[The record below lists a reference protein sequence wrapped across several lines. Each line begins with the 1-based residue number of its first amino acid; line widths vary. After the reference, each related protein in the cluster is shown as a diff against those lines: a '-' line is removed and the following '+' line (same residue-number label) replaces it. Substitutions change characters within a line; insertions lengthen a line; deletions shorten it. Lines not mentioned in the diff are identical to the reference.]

1 MNLKFSP
8 RGATTEANKMIPP
21 ELQLQLFRLVDSQ
34 IELGLKM
41 DDWQFFD
48 LHRLDA
54 NRIRIIHRQCNPT
67 RHEEHVLE
75 GFALSISELEAW
87 ILHYDHLGSTLMIA
101 DNYDQTNPDNDIS
114 N

>member
-54 NRIRIIHRQCNPT
+54 TESVSFIGNVTQPGMKSMFWKVSPCRLANLKPGFFITII
-67 RHEEHVLE
+67 
-75 GFALSISELEAW
+75 
-87 ILHYDHLGSTLMIA
+87 
-101 DNYDQTNPDNDIS
+101 
-114 N
+114 